1 MANVQI
7 TDAMEFE
14 VNREMRKIAERVTRA
29 YPEVFGHIDI
39 SRVAFLYELTGK
51 PATYGRNRTA
61 AGVCIKPKSVFR
73 DLLLMHGA
81 EYDYIVV
88 FFSEACEGRSVEWL
102 QLLMYHE
109 LRHIGE
115 DGKLVEHEIE
125 GFLDEFDLA
134 GTRWGFD
141 ENLPDIVRKKI
152 RLTG

>member
-1 MANVQI
+1 MANV
-7 TDAMEFE
+7 TVTEEMEFE
-14 VNREMRKIAERVTRA
+14 QNAKMRQIAERVTRA
-29 YPEVFGHIDI
+29 YPEVFGHIDV
-39 SRVAFLYELTGK
+39 SRIAFLYELTGK
-51 PATYGRNRTA
+51 PAKYGRNRTA

-81 EYDYIVV
+81 EYWYIIA
-88 FFSEACEGRSVEWL
+88 FFGEACEGRSLEWL

-134 GTRWGFD
+134 GTRWGYD
-141 ENLPDIVRKKI
+141 QDLPDIVRKKI
-152 RLTG
+152 SLVA